1 MKIRWK
7 TMAGTNH
14 SWSFVIQSL
23 ARAMVKIGGNE
34 VFITSTNGLEHFP
47 DDLKPL
53 LTPGY
58 QGHFAKENCTDYL
71 TEDRQLVKV
80 YKDKPLPD
88 IQDKNYPYD
97 MDLAYTVFYQAPRRF
112 HHTSKMK
119 ALIWNFESSI
129 LPPGWNL
136 YNRAIDYIL
145 PSSQFSYDIFASNGI
160 PKDKML
166 IVPHG
171 VDTNLFNPNIPPFK
185 LKTQKKVKLLH
196 NAIPHARKCHD
207 RVLKAY
213 LDTFTGDDDVCL
225 VMKTRFKEPDADK
238 PFEVNVKK
246 VLEEALKGRSNPA
259 EIEIVDTFIDDI
271 GSLYTACDV
280 VISLSST
287 EGWDLPLHESL
298 ACDRLVIAPRHGGQ
312 MHFLNDDNSL
322 LVDTGEMFAPQS
334 MQYWNFDPKAV
345 VGDPSVKHFSE
356 LLRYAYENLDK
367 EKDRVREAARKTVEK
382 FSWEAAAQMILD
394 LPIPKPIKAP
404 MKRKV
409 LYIVPYRMS
418 GGGEVWVREAIKNLD
433 RNIYEPHVALVSGT
447 NEAIDN
453 LFKDLN
459 VTIEDLEHQG
469 RDNGLKCL
477 IESGKYS
484 LIHFYNSFGVYNVL
498 KACYDQG
505 MRVRVVETVHS
516 DLAFNGSM
524 MKVAKRE
531 DFVSAIAAVSN
542 GMARKLLK
550 GGNKNVVSLPQ
561 MVDWSRF
568 EGAARSKDILKE
580 FGVPDGFVVGF
591 VGRLSPE
598 KNIPMVLSCA
608 KNLPDVSFVIVGS
621 GPQESPLKQM
631 AKELKNVFFVGAR
644 TDVEKFYP
652 AFDALML
659 PSTMEGLPLVIIES
673 MLTGTPVI
681 ASDVGAINELVI
693 DSLNGYVI
701 WNPNETWMFVQAINN
716 LRNNDIWNQFSTN
729 SFALSIAAKAKA
741 KQLSINVLYNK
752 LF

>member
-1 MKIRWK
+1 
-7 TMAGTNH
+7 
-14 SWSFVIQSL
+14 
-23 ARAMVKIGGNE
+23 
-34 VFITSTNGLEHFP
+34 
-47 DDLKPL
+47 
-53 LTPGY
+53 
-58 QGHFAKENCTDYL
+58 
-71 TEDRQLVKV
+71 
-80 YKDKPLPD
+80 
-88 IQDKNYPYD
+88 
-97 MDLAYTVFYQAPRRF
+97 
-112 HHTSKMK
+112 
-119 ALIWNFESSI
+119 
-129 LPPGWNL
+129 
-136 YNRAIDYIL
+136 
-145 PSSQFSYDIFASNGI
+145 
-160 PKDKML
+160 
-166 IVPHG
+166 
-171 VDTNLFNPNIPPFK
+171 
-185 LKTQKKVKLLH
+185 
-196 NAIPHARKCHD
+196 
-207 RVLKAY
+207 
-213 LDTFTGDDDVCL
+213 
-225 VMKTRFKEPDADK
+225 
-238 PFEVNVKK
+238 
-246 VLEEALKGRSNPA
+246 
-259 EIEIVDTFIDDI
+259 
-271 GSLYTACDV
+271 
-280 VISLSST
+280 
-287 EGWDLPLHESL
+287 
-298 ACDRLVIAPRHGGQ
+298 

-322 LVDTGEMFAPQS
+322 LVDIGEMFAPQS

-716 LRNNDIWNQFSTN
+716 LRNNDIWNQF
-729 SFALSIAAKAKA
+729 
-741 KQLSINVLYNK
+741 
-752 LF
+752 